1 MKDLLVAFAI
11 LILCFDLYYHIRGN
25 WIRRILK
32 KKREAKQTR
41 KPRLMKPK
49 SERDCPFCVK
59 DKGKLGSPKPE
70 MPMAWSL
77 RKGRGGPIK
86 KISTQGYFCSNIT
99 CEYYGISDENIHA
112 LVGYGNHGK
121 QELIRDFKCQACR
134 KKFTSRKNTVLY
146 RLKTQS
152 WLVEAI
158 MWLMALGVDASALEE
173 MFNVSEITIRT
184 WLCRSGMQGKK
195 LHERFMLELELIHVQ
210 LDELWAN
217 IKHSNQDMWV
227 WVASDATTK
236 IVPVIQVGGRTQEM
250 AYQVVHELKGRLRPG
265 CVPVFS
271 TDSLKN
277 YFYALTAHFGKWELL
292 DGRKPIWVL
301 FSNFVYAQ
309 VIKHQKRRRTV
320 EVERRILIGEGENY
334 RKRLKA
340 AGLSGRINTSFIE
353 RLNLTIRQ
361 CVSKLTRRTWGPA
374 HFTPELL
381 EHLEWWRAYY
391 HFVRFHESLQVE
403 LAMPTIRKGKQQPR
417 RHRRRTPAMAAGLTL
432 KRWTVKDLL
441 SYPLP

>member
-1 MKDLLVAFAI
+1 MKDLLVIFAI
-11 LILCFDLYYHIRGN
+11 LVLCLELYRLLRSY

-32 KKREAKQTR
+32 KKKEAKLSR
-41 KPRLMKPK
+41 KPRVLKPK
-49 SERDCPFCVK
+49 SERDCPFCVEEK
-59 DKGKLGSPKPE
+59 EKLGSPKPE
-70 MPMAWSL
+70 TPTAWSL

-86 KISTQGYFCSNIT
+86 RISTQGYFCPNPE
-99 CEYYGISDENIHA
+99 CEYFCIFDENIHA
-112 LVGYGNHGK
+112 LVGYGSHGK
-121 QELIRDFKCQACR
+121 QELIQDFKCQACS
-134 KKFTSRKNTVLY
+134 KKLTSRKNTVLY
-146 RLKTQS
+146 RLKTHS

-158 MWLMALGVDASALEE
+158 MWLLALGVDASALEE
-173 MFNVSEITIRT
+173 MFSVSETTIRT
-184 WLCRSGMQGKK
+184 WLCRSGIQSQK
-195 LHERFMLELELIHVQ
+195 LHQQFMLELDLIHVQ

-217 IKHSNQDMWV
+217 MKRFNQDMWV
-227 WVASDATTK
+227 WVVSDATTK

-271 TDSLKN
+271 TDGLKH
-277 YFYALTAHFGKWELL
+277 YFYSLTAHFGKWELL
-292 DGRKPIWVL
+292 DGSKPIWIL

-320 EVERRILIGEGENY
+320 EVERRILVGEGENY
-334 RKRLKA
+334 RMRLKE

-353 RLNLTIRQ
+353 RINLTIRQ

-374 HFTPELL
+374 HFKPELL

-391 HFVRFHESLQVE
+391 HFVRFHESLQVV
-403 LAMPTIRKGKQQPR
+403 LAIPTKRKGKQQPR

>member
-1 MKDLLVAFAI
+1 MKDLLVIFAI
-11 LILCFDLYYHIRGN
+11 LVLCLELYRLLRSY

-32 KKREAKQTR
+32 KKKEAKQLR
-41 KPRLMKPK
+41 KPRVLKPK

-59 DKGKLGSPKPE
+59 EKGKLGSPKPE
-70 MPMAWSL
+70 TPTAWSL
-77 RKGRGGPIK
+77 RKGRGGPK
-86 KISTQGYFCSNIT
+86 KIISTQGYFCPNPE
-99 CEYYGISDENIHA
+99 CEYFCISDENIHA
-112 LVGYGNHGK
+112 LVGYGSHGK
-121 QELIRDFKCQACR
+121 QELIQDFKCQACR

-146 RLKTQS
+146 RLKTQI
-152 WLVEAI
+152 WLVEVI
-158 MWLMALGVDASALEE
+158 MGLLALGVDASALEE
-173 MFNVSEITIRT
+173 MFSVSEITIRT

-195 LHERFMLELELIHVQ
+195 LHERFMLELDLIHIQ

-217 IKHSNQDMWV
+217 MKRSNQDMWV

-250 AYQVVHELKGRLRPG
+250 AYQVVHELKARLRPG

-271 TDSLKN
+271 TDGLKH
-277 YFYALTAHFGKWELL
+277 YFYSLTAHFGKWEPLN
-292 DGRKPIWVL
+292 GRKPIWVL

-320 EVERRILIGEGENY
+320 QVERRILIGDGENY
-334 RKRLKA
+334 RRRLKA
-340 AGLSGRINTSFIE
+340 AGLIGRINASFVE
-353 RLNLTIRQ
+353 RINLTIRQ

-381 EHLEWWRAYY
+381 EYLEWWRAYY
-391 HFVRFHESLQVE
+391 HFVRFHESLQVN
-403 LAMPTIRKGKQQPR
+403 LVMPTKPKGKQQPR